1 MILTTLVFL
10 LTTLL
15 GGWCFILLGKKG
27 LDNLGVILSFGGA
40 FIIGMCFLHLVP
52 ESFGTTN
59 LAGLFVLAGFLL
71 QGLLE
76 YLSKGIEH
84 GHFHGHNHGEHC
96 NERFRLGKLPWAALG
111 SLALHAALESMPVLD
126 HTGHVHH
133 DGHVHGPLSVDMVD
147 WGLVTGLVLH
157 KIPVAMVLMAMMI
170 EQHVPKR
177 TAWIVL
183 GFFGLSPLL
192 GMATSEGVI
201 HSMSPDVAKMFPA
214 CAQALVVGILL
225 HIGTTVLFEAGDG
238 HAFNKKK
245 FLATC
250 VGLGVSVM
258 AFWQ

>member
-1 MILTTLVFL
+1 
-10 LTTLL
+10 
-15 GGWCFILLGKKG
+15 
-27 LDNLGVILSFGGA
+27 
-40 FIIGMCFLHLVP
+40 
-52 ESFGTTN
+52 
-59 LAGLFVLAGFLL
+59 
-71 QGLLE
+71 
-76 YLSKGIEH
+76 
-84 GHFHGHNHGEHC
+84 
-96 NERFRLGKLPWAALG
+96 
-111 SLALHAALESMPVLD
+111 MPVLD

-170 EQHVPKR
+170 EQYVPKR
-177 TAWIVL
+177 TAWIIL

-201 HSMSPDVAKMFPA
+201 HSMSSDVAKMFPA